1 MEQTLQALG
10 GILLKAIPTFV
21 LVLLLHFYLK
31 KMLFGPLDRVLKQR
45 DEATTGARKA
55 AEESFAKAEKRAAEY
70 EAAIRD
76 ARAEVYREQETARK
90 QLLAE
95 QDARIQ
101 EARGGMDEL
110 VKNAK
115 VRLAAETETARKSLE
130 ASAGML
136 ADQIANQVLTGRPS

>member
-1 MEQTLQALG
+1 MEETLKALG

-45 DEATTGARKA
+45 DDATNGARKA

-76 ARAEVYREQETARK
+76 ARAEVYKEQEAARTR
-90 QLLAE
+90 LVAE
-95 QDARIQ
+95 QDAKTQ
-101 EARGGMDEL
+101 ESRRGMEEL
-110 VKNAK
+110 VKDAK
-115 VRLAAETETARKSLE
+115 LRLEAETEAARKSL
-130 ASAGML
+130 ADSAGML
-136 ADQIANQVLTGRPS
+136 AEQIAAQVLARRPS